1 MNILTNP
8 LQTGGI
14 TTIQFST
21 NQIFWHNITSFDDGS
36 KEQAWTPNV
45 TVRVQV
51 RVLWSTSLAG
61 GIYSSNKTVS
71 FTVDVTPPSLTILSP
86 FPGST
91 VRTFMLSASWHGSD
105 EIAGIDHYEIRID
118 NDPWINTG
126 SNTTYTFKN
135 VPDENHTISVKAI
148 DKVSLSERKTVS
160 FIINTTPRDGSEW
173 TNLIIVIGLITA
185 VMLTV
190 GVRIRFLK
198 QKPKIPSPPRA
209 PVSF

>member
-1 MNILTNP
+1 
-8 LQTGGI
+8 
-14 TTIQFST
+14 
-21 NQIFWHNITSFDDGS
+21 
-36 KEQAWTPNV
+36 
-45 TVRVQV
+45 
-51 RVLWSTSLAG
+51 
-61 GIYSSNKTVS
+61 
-71 FTVDVTPPSLTILSP
+71 
-86 FPGST
+86 
-91 VRTFMLSASWHGSD
+91 MLSASWQGSD

-160 FIINTTPRDGSEW
+160 FIINTSPRDGSEW

-198 QKPKIPSPPRA
+198 KKPKIPSPPRA